1 MVRSGGRRLLL
12 VVLLVFVP
20 LLEAVKPLLCLIVSV
35 KPVTPV
41 VVASAAFLYDL
52 VGVGVFAA
60 LVYYVGSSLGGGPAL
75 WDVFRAVVLPCIA
88 AGWVYV
94 VLALLATLVGSPFVY
109 FLGVAVC
116 LVGKFFSQIV
126 GPAVAAGRVL
136 GVGARRL
143 LLPSLAAYA
152 AMMVV
157 GVPLA
162 YFLSVM
168 LGGVVYVCRVYAGYT
183 ATLSGLVAEWVA
195 ALVYVWAAGAL
206 FRSAMGPPRRS

>member
-1 MVRSGGRRLLL
+1 MRVGGRRLLL
-12 VVLLVFVP
+12 VVLFVFVP
-20 LLEAVKPLLCLIVSV
+20 LIEAVKPLLCLIVSV

-60 LVYYVGSSLGGGPAL
+60 LVYYVVSRLGGGSAF

-94 VLALLATLVGSPFVY
+94 VLALLATLVGSPLVY
-109 FLGVAVC
+109 FSGVAVC

-126 GPAVAAGRVL
+126 GPAVVAGRVL

-162 YFLSVM
+162 YFLSVL
-168 LGGVVYVCRVYAGYT
+168 LGGVVYVCEVYAGYT

-206 FRSAMGPPRRS
+206 FRSAVRPPRRP